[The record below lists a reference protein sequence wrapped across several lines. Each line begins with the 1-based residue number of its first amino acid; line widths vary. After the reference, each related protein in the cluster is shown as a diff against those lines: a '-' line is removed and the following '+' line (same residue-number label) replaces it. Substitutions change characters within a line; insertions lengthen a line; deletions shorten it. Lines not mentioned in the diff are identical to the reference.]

1 MDGGEEVSGG
11 FVVACGDGAE
21 LLEFCEEVLDKMSCF
36 VEVAVVSPRDF
47 PVCFRRDDDGL
58 VFASQHGDDPLI
70 GVERLVGDEQIG
82 LHAGQKLVGAN
93 QVMSLATAQGERRR
107 IAQSI
112 NKGVNFGAQSAAGSP
127 DGLVFTGFFF
137 APALC

>member
-11 FVVACGDGAE
+11 FVVTCGDGAE
-21 LLEFCEEVLDKMSCF
+21 LLEFCEEVLDQVSCF
-36 VEVAVVSPRDF
+36 VEVAVVSPCDF

-93 QVMSLATAQGERRR
+93 QVMGLAAAQGERRR

>member
-11 FVVACGDGAE
+11 FVVTCGDGAE
-21 LLEFCEEVLDKMSCF
+21 LLEFCEEVLDQVSCF
-36 VEVAVVSPRDF
+36 VEVAVVSPCDF
-47 PVCFRRDDDGL
+47 PVCFRRNHDGL

-82 LHAGQKLVGAN
+82 LHAGQKLVGAD
-93 QVMSLATAQGERRR
+93 QIMGLAAAQGERRR

-127 DGLVFTGFFF
+127 DGLVSAGFFF

>member
-1 MDGGEEVSGG
+1 MEFKEG
-11 FVVACGDGAE
+11 GDGAE
-21 LLEFCEEVLDKMSCF
+21 LLYFCKEVLDQVSCF
-36 VEVAVVSPRDF
+36 VEVAVVSPCDF

-58 VFASQHGDDPLI
+58 VFVSHHGDDPLI
-70 GVERLVGDEQIG
+70 GVERLIGDEQIG

-93 QVMSLATAQGERRR
+93 QVMGLAAAQDKRRR

-112 NKGVNFGAQSAAGSP
+112 NKGVNFGTQSAAGSP
-127 DGLVFTGFFF
+127 DGLVFTGFFV